1 MAAIINERVMAGPV
15 YSAATMPVTENKP
28 APTMTPTPKAMS
40 PKGPS
45 TRFSEEAPSSEASA
59 RSDDNDF
66 LMKSPTEIKIYVFE
80 VLKVLE
86 GSDNSENSENSESSE
101 NSEISKSSKHSENSE
116 KLLSLL

>member
-15 YSAATMPVTENKP
+15 YSAATMPVTDNKP

-40 PKGPS
+40 LKGPS

-80 VLKVLE
+80 VFDGFRELRELR
-86 GSDNSENSENSESSE
+86 
-101 NSEISKSSKHSENSE
+101 
-116 KLLSLL
+116 KLREFRELGELRKLRGL

>member
-80 VLKVLE
+80 VFE
-86 GSDNSENSENSESSE
+86 GFRELRELR
-101 NSEISKSSKHSENSE
+101 
-116 KLLSLL
+116 KLREFRELGELRKLRGL

>member
-28 APTMTPTPKAMS
+28 APTMTPTPKAIS

-80 VLKVLE
+80 VFE
-86 GSDNSENSENSESSE
+86 GFRELRELR
-101 NSEISKSSKHSENSE
+101 
-116 KLLSLL
+116 KLREFRELGELRKLRGL